1 MKLNEKIYEYRKL
14 NRWSQEELA
23 DKLDVSRQTVSKWE
37 VGKAVPELEKLIKLA
52 ELFKITVDE
61 LVKDNIEI
69 TSKEE
74 FDNANNLDKSDEE
87 KLKEENN
94 VIEKNKNSKKI
105 LKIIIILLLVLILCA
120 LGMLYLQKRKLDIR
134 EIAKVY
140 REEFRDDKD
149 NKTFVANEIV
159 YRKENDNI
167 TKTYREYYIY
177 RRKEQ
182 PDLVKIKEYEDERMQ
197 VLKKEIY
204 LNTSNR
210 KFLSHVDGTEIYD
223 EAVVINVDDWSTNII
238 NDYEVILPTERI
250 ARIFREKYF
259 DWNRNYAEKELA
271 LDFKNEFFVYK
282 NNREIGSS
290 LAWVCG
296 KRDNTNREDF
306 FQIQILTRSNYMLFE
321 IDDYENTIDDT
332 REIVKIQ
339 LSKIPGNIDDVT
351 VPEL

>member
-1 MKLNEKIYEYRKL
+1 MALVSFILGYIKGASDIEKE
-14 NRWSQEELA
+14 
-23 DKLDVSRQTVSKWE
+23 LDVIDTTYNIITLDSIKYNI
-37 VGKAVPELEKLIKLA
+37 KEKDSVITKLKIKY
-52 ELFKITVDE
+52 EE
-61 LVKDNIEI
+61 EVKD
-69 TSKEE
+69 
-74 FDNANNLDKSDEE
+74 ANNLDKSDEE

-94 VIEKNKNSKKI
+94 LIEKNKNSKKI
-105 LKIIIILLLVLILCA
+105 LKIIILLLVLILCA

-149 NKTFVANEIV
+149 NKTIFANEIV

-321 IDDYENTIDDT
+321 IDDYENTIDDA